1 MIKKRQAAI
10 SAAILG
16 LACYGESPE
25 LMAEDSL
32 VGSAVD
38 NAVPGLPMSTASDEE
53 SVSASGATL
62 EQVSVST
69 GNSNTVG
76 FTNTLFGA
84 CSGGA
89 NAGTQFQEDCTLLV
103 VGGTQDASGTAGAL
117 NALTPDQILAPRTSS
132 VQQVKAG
139 IGVVSMRMESLR
151 LAGRMPGLAPNTSI
165 ASNPL
170 FGATG
175 GGASGDMQIGRG
187 GAFFN
192 LKYLDAKQDS
202 NQYTSGYDQDS
213 LRLVFGADYRLRD
226 NLIIGLSGN
235 YASGSTDY
243 WLDKGDMDTST
254 WGLGLYG
261 TQYWESGAFV
271 EGTLG
276 YDVSDYDMTRK
287 IDYSIEANGVLTRV
301 RQNATSTPESGT
313 FYASLSGGYN
323 MEVASFTFTP
333 SLSLNYLRNAIDS
346 YRERMSDPTASGGSL
361 AIAYDSQTYSSF
373 NSRLGFMVSK
383 AFSSSSGVWVP
394 QLSLDWVH
402 EFSADQERIDAR
414 FVNDL
419 SVTPLMI
426 STTSPDRNYFD
437 LGVGISGQFAQGRSA
452 FLAINQLLGYED
464 VESYTI
470 SGGIRL
476 EF

>member
-32 VGSAVD
+32 VDSVVD
-38 NAVPGLPMSTASDEE
+38 TAVPQTSPVPDEG

-69 GNSNTVG
+69 GNENTAGLANTV
-76 FTNTLFGA
+76 FGA

-89 NAGTQFQEDCTLLV
+89 NVGTQFQEDCTLLV
-103 VGGTQDASGTAGAL
+103 VGGTEDASGTAGAL
-117 NALTPDQILAPRTSS
+117 TSLTPDQIQAPRTASM
-132 VQQVKAG
+132 QQVKAG
-139 IGVVSMRMESLR
+139 IGVVTMRMESLR
-151 LAGRMPGLAPNTSI
+151 LASRMPGFAPNALV

-192 LKYLDAKQDS
+192 LKYLDAEQDS

-213 LRLVFGADYRLRD
+213 LRFMFGADYRLRD

-261 TQYWESGAFV
+261 TQYWEGGAFV

-276 YDVSDYDMTRK
+276 YDVSDYDMTRR
-287 IDYSIEANGVLTRV
+287 IDYSIETNGVLTHV
-301 RQNATSTPESGT
+301 RQKAISTPESGT
-313 FYASLSGGYN
+313 FYATLSGGYN
-323 MEVASFTFTP
+323 IEAGSLIFTP
-333 SLSLNYLRNAIDS
+333 ALSLNYLRNDIDS
-346 YRERMSDPTASGGSL
+346 YRERMSDPTAPGGSL
-361 AIAYDSQTYSSF
+361 AIAYDSQTYTSF
-373 NSRLGFMVSK
+373 NSRLGFMVAR
-383 AFSSSSGVWVP
+383 AFSSSVGVWVP

-402 EFSADQERIDAR
+402 EFSGDQDRIDAR
-414 FVNDL
+414 FVSDL
-419 SVTPLMI
+419 SATPLII
-426 STTSPDRNYFD
+426 STTNPDRNYFD
-437 LGVGISGQFAQGRSA
+437 LGLGISGQFAQGRSA
-452 FLAINQLLGYED
+452 FLAINKLIGYED

-470 SGGIRL
+470 SGGVRL

>member
-25 LMAEDSL
+25 SMAEDSL
-32 VGSAVD
+32 VDSVVDSAVPQTSP
-38 NAVPGLPMSTASDEE
+38 APDEG

-62 EQVSVST
+62 GQVSMST
-69 GNSNTVG
+69 GN
-76 FTNTLFGA
+76 TNTAGFANTIFTA

-89 NAGTQFQEDCTLLV
+89 NVGTQFQDDCTLLV
-103 VGGTQDASGTAGAL
+103 VGGTEDASGTAGAL
-117 NALTPDQILAPRTSS
+117 TALTPDQILAPRTTS

-151 LAGRMPGLAPNTSI
+151 FASQVPGFTPNALI
-165 ASNPL
+165 ASNTL

-175 GGASGDMQIGRG
+175 GGASGDLQLGRG
-187 GAFFN
+187 GVFFN
-192 LKYLDAKQDS
+192 LKYLNAEQDR
-202 NQYTSGYDQDS
+202 NRYTSGYDLDGVRFT
-213 LRLVFGADYRLRD
+213 LGADYRLQE
-226 NLIIGLSGN
+226 NLIIGVFGN
-235 YASGSTDY
+235 YASGSADY
-243 WLDKGDMDTST
+243 WLDKGDMDVNA

-261 TQYWESGAFV
+261 TRYWEGGAFV

-276 YDVSDYDMTRK
+276 YDVSDYDMTRR
-287 IDYSIEANGVLTRV
+287 IDYGIEIDGVLTRA

-313 FYASLSGGYN
+313 FYATLSGGYN
-323 MEVASFTFTP
+323 IEAGAFTFTP
-333 SLSLNYLRNAIDS
+333 ALSLNYLRNSLDS
-346 YRERMSDPTASGGSL
+346 YRERMSDPTAPGGSL
-361 AIAYDSQTYSSF
+361 AIAYDSQTYTSF
-373 NSRLGFMVSK
+373 NSRLGFMVAR
-383 AFSSSSGVWVP
+383 AFSSNVGVWVP

-402 EFSADQERIDAR
+402 EFSADQDRIDAR
-414 FVNDL
+414 FISDL
-419 SVTPLMI
+419 SATPLMI

-437 LGVGISGQFAQGRSA
+437 LGIGISGQFAQGRSA
-452 FLAINQLLGYED
+452 FLAINTLLGYED

-470 SGGIRL
+470 SGGVRL

>member
-25 LMAEDSL
+25 SMAEDSL
-32 VGSAVD
+32 VDSVVDSAVPQTSP
-38 NAVPGLPMSTASDEE
+38 APDEG

-62 EQVSVST
+62 GQVSMST
-69 GNSNTVG
+69 GN
-76 FTNTLFGA
+76 TNTAGFANTIFTA

-89 NAGTQFQEDCTLLV
+89 NAGTQFQDDCTLLV

-117 NALTPDQILAPRTSS
+117 TSLTPDQILAPRTAS

-139 IGVVSMRMESLR
+139 IGIVSMRMESLR
-151 LAGRMPGLAPNTSI
+151 LAGRMPDVAPNTSM

-192 LKYLDAKQDS
+192 LKYLDAQQEG
-202 NQYTSGYDQDS
+202 NQYTAGYDQDS

-261 TQYWESGAFV
+261 TQYWEGGAFV

-287 IDYSIEANGVLTRV
+287 IDYSIETNGVLTHV

-313 FYASLSGGYN
+313 FYATLSGGYN
-323 MEVASFTFTP
+323 IEAGSVTFTP
-333 SLSLNYLRNAIDS
+333 ALSLNYLRSNIDS
-346 YRERMSDPTASGGSL
+346 YRERMSNPTAPGGSL
-361 AIAYDSQTYSSF
+361 AIAYDSQTYTSF
-373 NSRLGFMVSK
+373 NSRLGFMVSR
-383 AFSSSSGVWVP
+383 AFSSSVGVWVP
-394 QLSLDWVH
+394 QLSLDWIH
-402 EFSADQERIDAR
+402 EFSADQEQIDAR
-414 FVNDL
+414 FVNDMSL
-419 SVTPLMI
+419 TPLMI

-452 FLAINQLLGYED
+452 FLAINKLIGYED

-470 SGGIRL
+470 SGGVRL

>member
-32 VGSAVD
+32 VDSVVDSAV
-38 NAVPGLPMSTASDEE
+38 PQTSPTPDEG

-62 EQVSVST
+62 GQVSMST
-69 GNSNTVG
+69 GNTNTVE
-76 FTNTLFGA
+76 FANTIFSA

-89 NAGTQFQEDCTLLV
+89 NVGTQFQEDCTLLV
-103 VGGTQDASGTAGAL
+103 VGGTQDAPGTAGAL
-117 NALTPDQILAPRTSS
+117 TALTPDQIQAPRTAS

-151 LAGRMPGLAPNTSI
+151 LASQVPGLESNSLMAF
-165 ASNPL
+165 NPL

-175 GGASGDMQIGRG
+175 GGASGDLQLGRG
-187 GAFFN
+187 GVFFN
-192 LKYLDAKQDS
+192 LKYLNAEQDS
-202 NQYTSGYDQDS
+202 NSYTSGYDQDS
-213 LRLVFGADYRLRD
+213 LQIVFGADYRLRD
-226 NLIIGLSGN
+226 NMIIGLSGN

-261 TQYWESGAFV
+261 TQYWEGGAFV

-276 YDVSDYDMTRK
+276 YDVSDYDLTRK
-287 IDYSIEANGVLTRV
+287 IDYSIETNGVLTRV

-323 MEVASFTFTP
+323 LDVGSFMLTP
-333 SLSLNYLRNAIDS
+333 ALSLNYLRNNIDS
-346 YRERMSDPTASGGSL
+346 YRERMSDPTAPGGSL
-361 AIAYDSQTYSSF
+361 AIAYDSQTYTSF

-402 EFSADQERIDAR
+402 EFSGDQDRIDAR
-414 FVNDL
+414 FVSDL
-419 SVTPLMI
+419 SATPLII
-426 STTSPDRNYFD
+426 STTNPDRNYFD

-452 FLAINQLLGYED
+452 FLAINTLIGYED

-470 SGGIRL
+470 SGGVRL